1 MHYLQKVFRSL
12 DYLIKRCLLIKCDVP
27 KQSIIKVM
35 KIKTLS
41 FFHPSRI
48 LDSAQCLKITQKC
61 LILSKKSNC
70 IFVNFFC
77 NPSEN
82 NIWPRK
88 FKVDHFEK
96 YVKLECLGTKIQMQ
110 FSNLYSLRS
119 HYCEPFWWIF
129 NHYACMKSKK
139 CDLPSMCNEVSV
151 LVDHDSWIYTCQFDL
166 KYATK
171 WTLSFAQRSRGSSGA
186 LPSICRQ

>member
-1 MHYLQKVFRSL
+1 MFKNHPKMSFLEQKVKLHF
-12 DYLIKRCLLIKCDVP
+12 C
-27 KQSIIKVM
+27 Q
-35 KIKTLS
+35 
-41 FFHPSRI
+41 
-48 LDSAQCLKITQKC
+48 
-61 LILSKKSNC
+61 
-70 IFVNFFC
+70 FFC

-119 HYCEPFWWIF
+119 HYCEPFWCIF